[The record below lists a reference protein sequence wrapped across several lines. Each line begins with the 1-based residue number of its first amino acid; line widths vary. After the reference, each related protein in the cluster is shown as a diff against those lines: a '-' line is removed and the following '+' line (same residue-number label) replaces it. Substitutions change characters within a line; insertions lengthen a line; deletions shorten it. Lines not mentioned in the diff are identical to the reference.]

1 MIRPRR
7 PKQASESESG
17 SRPPASPIH
26 RVHARFVS
34 VSWHDFALFFLPI
47 ALLCALAIGLTV
59 WLVDPAPP
67 KSITISAG
75 PRDSSFWPTAMQY
88 KAILA
93 RDGVTLN
100 VLPSDGSLQ
109 NLQRL
114 ADPKQHV
121 DLGLVQGG
129 VSAGVQTQSLVSL
142 GSVFYDPVVV
152 FYRGAGFTQLS
163 QLAGMRIAIG
173 REGSGTRALS
183 LDLLKANG
191 IEPGG
196 PTPLLPLDGQEAVQ
210 ELIQG
215 RIDAA
220 ILNGDSATRAMMLRL
235 ERVPGISPMD
245 FAQAEAYTR
254 RFSYLNEID
263 LPPGVLD
270 LGQNVPEHTVHLI
283 SPTVELIARDTLHPA
298 LSDLLIQAAI
308 EVHGRSGLLQ
318 RAGEFPSP
326 NEHDFRISDD
336 AARYYKSGKSFLYRS
351 LPFWLA
357 SLADRLVVLLVPIIV
372 LLIPGFRIVP
382 ALYAWRVKSRIYRW
396 YGALITIERAA
407 LSESTHEEREA
418 LLKRLD
424 HIEEAVNHLKMP
436 LAYADAFYVLRE
448 HIGFVRTRLMGHPV
462 QAAAQD

>member
-1 MIRPRR
+1 MTRSPRTPHAPR
-7 PKQASESESG
+7 EP
-17 SRPPASPIH
+17 RPPANPIK

-59 WLVDPAPP
+59 WLIDPAPP
-67 KSITISAG
+67 KTITISAG
-75 PRDSSFWPTAMQY
+75 PRDSSFWPTAMRY

-121 DLGLVQGG
+121 DLGFVQGG
-129 VSAGVQTQSLVSL
+129 VSSGISTQSLVSL
-142 GSVFYDPVVV
+142 GSMFYAPVVV
-152 FYRGAGFTQLS
+152 FYRGAGITQLS
-163 QLAGMRIAIG
+163 QFTGMRLAIG
-173 REGSGTRALS
+173 REGSGTRVLS

-191 IEPGG
+191 IVPGG
-196 PTPLLPLDGQEAVQ
+196 PTQLLPLDGQEAVQ

-220 ILNGDSATRAMMLRL
+220 ILNGDSATREMMLRL
-235 ERVPGISPMD
+235 ERVPGITPMD
-245 FAQAEAYTR
+245 FVQAEAYTR
-254 RFSYLNEID
+254 LFSYLNEID

-270 LGQNVPEHTVHLI
+270 LGQNVPDHVVHLI
-283 SPTVELIARDTLHPA
+283 SPTVELIARDNLHPA

-326 NEHDFRISDD
+326 NEHEFRISDD
-336 AARYYKSGKSFLYRS
+336 AARYYKSGKSFLYRT

-357 SLADRLVVLLVPIIV
+357 SLADRMVVLLVPIIV
-372 LLIPGFRIVP
+372 LLIPGLRIVP

-407 LSESTHEEREA
+407 LSEATAEEREA
-418 LLKRLD
+418 LLQQLD
-424 HIEEAVNHLKMP
+424 HIEESVNRLKMP

-448 HIGFVRTRLMGHPV
+448 HVGFVRTRLTGQPVHP
-462 QAAAQD
+462 AAQD